1 MTAAQAIRLECRWC
15 NTKAQAECVTKICNL
30 HPEVWTGKRSK
41 VRQIKAHCIACVGS
55 VLQVKECDGNL
66 LRKNGNDNICYLHP
80 YRMGKNP
87 AIKKR
92 KGIPHPNFGATRSLS
107 DL

>member
-1 MTAAQAIRLECRWC
+1 MTAAQAIRLECRFC
-15 NTKAQAECVTKICNL
+15 NTLAQAECITKICNL

-55 VLQVKECDGNL
+55 VLQVKECQGDI
-66 LRKNGNDNICYLHP
+66 LRKNDNGNTCYLHP

-87 AIKKR
+87 ARVKRDRTNLQNFTKKPTER
-92 KGIPHPNFGATRSLS
+92 A
-107 DL
+107 